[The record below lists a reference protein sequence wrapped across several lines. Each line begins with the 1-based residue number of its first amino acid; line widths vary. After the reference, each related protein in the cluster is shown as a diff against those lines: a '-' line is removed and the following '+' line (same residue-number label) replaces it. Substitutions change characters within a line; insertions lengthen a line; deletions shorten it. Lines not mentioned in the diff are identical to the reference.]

1 MNFLTG
7 QKRKRLAAFALF
19 VAICM
24 AFLPGCAKKKDTEE
38 KKTAGLKTAP
48 RPSGYTVT
56 VSEDEQRADSMMTIA
71 LKPGLYQKHVEAYGE
86 VLAPEELSGLF
97 KDYTAASSALERAK
111 AQLKASGKEYDRLKA
126 LNASN
131 KNVSDKELQAAAARF
146 KADQAEEAAA
156 SGTLTS
162 AKNTVRLKWGPVI
175 SGWVFGYKP
184 ALRRVFETKDVLVQL
199 TVPPS
204 SSFKGSFQPGLILLT
219 TPAGASA
226 AARFISRATST
237 NPSLQGLSFIY
248 IASSHDG
255 SLVPGMNVTAQMPSA
270 ISQTGFF
277 IPASAVVWLQ
287 DKAWVYAKK
296 SETGFSRIEVPTS
309 APVNNGYFVSGIF
322 APGDIV
328 VTQGA
333 QALLSAESTPKTKG
347 GGGDDGDDD

>member
-19 VAICM
+19 VAICIT
-24 AFLPGCAKKKDTEE
+24 FLPGCAKKKDTEE

-48 RPSGYTVT
+48 QPSGYTVT
-56 VSEDEQRADSMMTIA
+56 VSEDEQRADDMMTIA

-131 KNVSDKELQAAAARF
+131 KNVSDKELQASAARF
-146 KADQAEEAAA
+146 KVDQAEEADA

-162 AKNTVRLKWGPVI
+162 AKNTIRLKWGPVI
-175 SGWVFGYKP
+175 SGWVFGCKP
-184 ALRRVFETKDVLVQL
+184 ALRRVFETKDVLVQITL
-199 TVPPS
+199 PPS
-204 SSFKGSFQPGLILLT
+204 FSLKGIPERIPLT
-219 TPAGASA
+219 TPAGINLP
-226 AARFISRATST
+226 ARFVSRATST
-237 NPSLQGLSFIY
+237 NPALQGLSFIY
-248 IASSHDG
+248 IAPSHDG
-255 SLVPGMNVTAQMPSA
+255 SLVPGMNVTAQMPSSMA
-270 ISQTGFF
+270 QTGFL
-277 IPASAVVWLQ
+277 IPVSAVVWLQ
-287 DKAWVYAKK
+287 DKAWVYVKK

-309 APVNNGYFVSGIF
+309 TRVNKDYFVSGIF
-322 APGDIV
+322 APGDQV
-328 VTQGA
+328 VTRGA
-333 QALLSAESTPKTKG
+333 QALLAAESTPKTTG